1 MKYAFQAL
9 WWGIKEGFYQMG
21 RLFLLNITWVL
32 FSLPIITLPAAT
44 LAMANAIRMMVVD
57 ETNYSWRIFLDGF
70 RRYLFSAWR
79 WFVPAVL
86 LPVIFIY
93 NILFFAVESY
103 ALSVIVQAGNIV
115 MLVIWLILQTFTLP
129 FLVEQDQPIMR
140 VALMDGIRLLY
151 QKPGLY
157 GYTTLFLW
165 VFLISSTALITPI
178 FIISISMGLFVATYC
193 VQVFLGQRGM
203 VAEEESSKVYQKPG
217 TK

>member
-1 MKYAFQAL
+1 
-9 WWGIKEGFYQMG
+9 
-21 RLFLLNITWVL
+21 
-32 FSLPIITLPAAT
+32 
-44 LAMANAIRMMVVD
+44 
-57 ETNYSWRIFLDGF
+57 
-70 RRYLFSAWR
+70 
-79 WFVPAVL
+79 
-86 LPVIFIY
+86 
-93 NILFFAVESY
+93 
-103 ALSVIVQAGNIV
+103 
-115 MLVIWLILQTFTLP
+115 
-129 FLVEQDQPIMR
+129 MR